1 MYDGDSQT
9 KCINISYT
17 YSTGAK
23 IIMSFLKPNAYDVER
38 INLIC
43 IILALILNLRNTH
56 SDKYVI
62 KMNEKITCKE
72 LAEMI
77 VLEAKVLYENVSNV
91 ECQLEA
97 NKELVRC
104 VTLRKLLIKLNKQ
117 LAKWSSEKYGE

>member
-1 MYDGDSQT
+1 
-9 KCINISYT
+9 
-17 YSTGAK
+17 
-23 IIMSFLKPNAYDVER
+23 MSFLKPNAYDVER